1 QHSETRAH
9 AYQRTKT
16 SLTSV
21 EKTKRVQ
28 NQRENEPHDHSYATT
43 DDGIKQRLTE
53 AALGLHRFESEIRL
67 GKHHGQGL
75 DERADKA
82 ALLPVLPRQAGAAR
96 DNCGRRS
103 CARLHRRDSRRS
115 GSCELWELREGLPT
129 GHALT
134 PADIGWRKAAS
145 AQPLANFFFGE
156 NAQTRCAA
164 VDMNHRHNALV

>member
-67 GKHHGQGL
+67 GKHNGQGL
-75 DERADKA
+75 DERDDKA

-103 CARLHRRDSRRS
+103 CTRLHRRDNRGS
-115 GSCELWELREGLPT
+115 GSCELLEMREGLPT
-129 GHALT
+129 GPALT
-134 PADIGWRKAAS
+134 PTRNRLRQTAS
-145 AQPLANFFFGE
+145 
-156 NAQTRCAA
+156 
-164 VDMNHRHNALV
+164 